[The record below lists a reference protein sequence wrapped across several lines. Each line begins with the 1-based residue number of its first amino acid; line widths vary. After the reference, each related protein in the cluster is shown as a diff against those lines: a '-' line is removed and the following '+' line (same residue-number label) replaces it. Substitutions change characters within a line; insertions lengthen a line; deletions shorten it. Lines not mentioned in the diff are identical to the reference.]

1 MIAIVE
7 LTREVESFLQRMN
20 LLAEGEQA
28 HLKLLKFGSTVV
40 MLSLAEKGEGAS
52 CQFTC
57 IVLKEC
63 TPTPQLLEMILEL
76 NQDVL
81 VGSFFLSQDDTLT
94 YSATLPGEG
103 LTFDDFE
110 KTLNYVAKVADD
122 YDDPLQEVAG
132 GLRAQDLLEQTES

>member
-1 MIAIVE
+1 
-7 LTREVESFLQRMN
+7 
-20 LLAEGEQA
+20 
-28 HLKLLKFGSTVV
+28 
-40 MLSLAEKGEGAS
+40 
-52 CQFTC
+52 
-57 IVLKEC
+57 
-63 TPTPQLLEMILEL
+63 MILEL

>member
-1 MIAIVE
+1 MIAIVA
-7 LTREVESFLQRMN
+7 LTRQIETFLQRMN

-40 MLSLAEKGEGAS
+40 MLSLIETEEDAC

-76 NQDVL
+76 NQDVQ
-81 VGSFFLSQDDTLT
+81 VGSFLLLDDATLI
-94 YSATLPGEG
+94 YSASLPGEG

-110 KTLNYVAKVADD
+110 KTLNYVAQVADD
-122 YDDPLQEVAG
+122 YDDPLQDVAG
-132 GLRAQDLLEQTES
+132 GLRAQDLLQHAES